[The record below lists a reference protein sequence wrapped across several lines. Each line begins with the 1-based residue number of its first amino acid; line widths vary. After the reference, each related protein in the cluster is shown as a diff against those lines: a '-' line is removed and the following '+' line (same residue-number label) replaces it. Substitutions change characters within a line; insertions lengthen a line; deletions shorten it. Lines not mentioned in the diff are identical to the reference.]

1 LKRPW
6 LGCGFRRRNEHAASA
21 NSKIAPRGDSNPC
34 VPLDLKP
41 YKSTISTFLS
51 TFPYG
56 GGYARD
62 VINGKEV
69 GVSFGNSTRSYYMM
83 IPQKSGRTK
92 RKWLGRDKE
101 KAVVKFRAIVSQLK
115 GEKEKFITVDINLN
129 ISQVFHIF

>member
-1 LKRPW
+1 
-6 LGCGFRRRNEHAASA
+6 
-21 NSKIAPRGDSNPC
+21 
-34 VPLDLKP
+34 
-41 YKSTISTFLS
+41 
-51 TFPYG
+51 
-56 GGYARD
+56 
-62 VINGKEV
+62 
-69 GVSFGNSTRSYYMM
+69 MM